1 MRSFFGI
8 STCVAATLI
17 CITASEWLEPRN
29 NTWNSSFTLTDDQI
43 KSLGL
48 SNEAAHNLE
57 VVVRFE
63 QTNWA
68 TGSVINDPFYTDL
81 PANATTA
88 PAGSLLKLEAFTN
101 TSTYTIAPSL
111 ALSRFIYQS
120 KTLNGTVVPVSAYIL
135 WPYHTLG
142 GIKAAPLVGWGHGTA
157 GLVAECAPS
166 HMRNLLYQF
175 SGPYALALAGY
186 AVVATDYAG
195 LGVPFYPDGSPILHQ
210 YVASPAGGN
219 DILYAV
225 QAARSAF
232 ADNLTEEFVVYGHSQ
247 GGGTAWAAAQQQV
260 ELQIPGY
267 LGTIA
272 GSPVT
277 NTTMLVKATGQSLAM
292 MQATNTMKS
301 IWPDVDIGAEMLTT
315 RGQALLTLVEE
326 VQGCS
331 LAVETALAGTL
342 EADPTAALMK
352 DGFIDSYWSTSFANL
367 TAVGGQ
373 DFVGPMLVFHGTNDA
388 LLPEALTAL
397 SVNQTCASFPE
408 RELRYVV
415 AQGVGHVDASY
426 ATQQIW
432 LKWLEERFNSKSKS
446 GMYATRSETRSGTT
460 SCTVE
465 TIGDD
470 TARPLD
476 QYQSAL
482 NWHLSYSPNGIL

>member
-1 MRSFFGI
+1 MRPCFGI
-8 STCVAATLI
+8 STCVFATLA
-17 CITASEWLEPRN
+17 CVTVAEWLEPRN

-68 TGSVINDPFYTDL
+68 TGSVMSDPFYTDL
-81 PANATTA
+81 PDNATTA

-101 TSTYTIAPSL
+101 TSTYTIPLSI

-120 KTLNGTVVPVSAYIL
+120 KTLNGTIVPVSAYIL
-135 WPYHTLG
+135 WPYHALG
-142 GIKAAPLVGWGHGTA
+142 GVKAAPLVSWGHGTA

-232 ADNLTEEFVVYGHSQ
+232 PDKLTEEFVIYGHSQ

-277 NTTMLVKATGQSLAM
+277 NTTMLVKATGKSLAM
-292 MQATNTMKS
+292 MQAANTMKS
-301 IWPDVDIGAEMLTT
+301 IWPDMDIGADMLTA

-326 VQGCS
+326 LQGCS
-331 LAVETALAGTL
+331 LAVEAALAGTL

-352 DGFIDSYWSTSFANL
+352 DEFIDSYWSSSFANL
-367 TAVGGQ
+367 TTVGGQ

-397 SVNQTCASFPE
+397 SVSQTCASFPE

-432 LKWLEERFNSKSKS
+432 LKWLEERFNSKRKS
-446 GMYATRSETRSGTT
+446 TRSGTS

-470 TARPLD
+470 TVRPLD

-482 NWHLSYSPNGIL
+482 NWQLFYSPDGIL